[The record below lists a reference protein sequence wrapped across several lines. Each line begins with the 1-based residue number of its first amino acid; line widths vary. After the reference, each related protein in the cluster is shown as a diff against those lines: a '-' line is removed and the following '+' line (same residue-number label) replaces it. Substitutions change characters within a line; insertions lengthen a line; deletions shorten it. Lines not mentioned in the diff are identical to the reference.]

1 MWLQSDWILCTLARK
16 RLMEFL
22 DISNRG
28 RCYTRNVLHQ
38 VPVVWNW
45 VATRPSCNSTF
56 ISLFTFRATFG
67 LHGSQVVW
75 EFFHRAV
82 EWSVCHVR
90 RSNALHLGQSVRMH
104 QHSAKLS
111 ELSVLLVFFDSE
123 NCCARPNACGRQGWH
138 FLHYFLLSLTVAV
151 CLKCSVRPWAAV
163 RRGPR
168 MERM

>member
-1 MWLQSDWILCTLARK
+1 MWLQIDWIPFPERDWWS
-16 RLMEFL
+16 FL
-22 DISNRG
+22 TFPIEG
-28 RCYTRNVLHQ
+28 
-38 VPVVWNW
+38 VVTPEMFYMKFQ
-45 VATRPSCNSTF
+45 ASETGLPK
-56 ISLFTFRATFG
+56 G
-67 LHGSQVVW
+67 LHSILHLFLCLHLGPQVVC
-75 EFFHRAV
+75 EFFQRAV

-90 RSNALHLGQSVRMH
+90 RSNTLHLGQSVRMH
-104 QHSAKLS
+104 QRSAKLS

>member
-1 MWLQSDWILCTLARK
+1 MWLQIDWILCTLSRK

-38 VPVVWNW
+38 VPGVWNL
-45 VATRPSCNSTF
+45 PK
-56 ISLFTFRATFG
+56 G
-67 LHGSQVVW
+67 LHSILHLFLCLHLGPQVVC
-75 EFFHRAV
+75 EFFQRAV

-90 RSNALHLGQSVRMH
+90 RSNTLHLGQSVRMH
-104 QHSAKLS
+104 QRSAKLS